1 LDLGRFEVLTFDC
14 YGTLIDW
21 ESGISAAF
29 APIFE
34 ALPAAPGREALLEA
48 YARHEQAAESGA
60 YLPYRHV
67 LANACRGVCVE
78 FGVPPRDQDV
88 RAFVAS
94 IGQWPAFSDTSAA
107 LERLATR
114 YRLGVITNC
123 DDDLFELSR
132 QRLGIRFDWVI
143 TAEQARSYKPDRRNF
158 ELAVR
163 TIGRPKESILHVAQ
177 SLYHDHVPA
186 QELGLATAW
195 IDRRRGLPGFGAT
208 PVAVAEPDLVLPDLR
223 SLAELAVPDRPV
235 SRRARARRAPSP
247 GQ

>member
-1 LDLGRFEVLTFDC
+1 MDLGRFEVLTFDC

-21 ESGISAAF
+21 ESGINAAF
-29 APIFE
+29 APILGS
-34 ALPAAPGREALLEA
+34 LPAAPGRDALLET

-60 YLPYRHV
+60 YLPYRQV

-78 FGVPPRDQDV
+78 FGVQPREEDV
-88 RAFVAS
+88 RAFVES
-94 IGQWPAFSDTSAA
+94 IGQWPAFPDTSAA
-107 LERLATR
+107 LQRLAAR

-132 QRLGIRFDWVI
+132 QRLGTRFDWVI

-158 ELAVR
+158 ELALR
-163 TIGRPKESILHVAQ
+163 TIRRPKEAILHVAQ

-195 IDRRRGLPGFGAT
+195 IDRRRGQPGFGAT
-208 PVAVAEPDLVLPDLR
+208 PVASAEPDLVLPDLR
-223 SLAELAVPDRPV
+223 SLAGLAVPD
-235 SRRARARRAPSP
+235 
-247 GQ
+247 